1 MLSLLTFKIQLK
13 EIKMKKILFTIITV
27 MIAFTI
33 QAGDKPYTLGTVWE
47 VSYIKVNDGKLE
59 DYLKNLNSGYYP
71 IYEEYKKKGWITSYK
86 AISFNRN
93 NPDDWNLMLLTE
105 YPNWATFDRKEKE
118 WEAVVDEVF
127 KNKKA
132 EESSNEDRK
141 NIRVLWGSKVG
152 VEMVPV
158 I

>member
-27 MIAFTI
+27 VIAFTI

>member
-13 EIKMKKILFTIITV
+13 EIKMKKILLTIITV

-33 QAGDKPYTLGTVWE
+33 KAGDKPYTLGTVWE

-93 NPDDWNLMLLTE
+93 TPDDWNLMLLTE

>member
-13 EIKMKKILFTIITV
+13 EIKMKKILLTIITV

-118 WEAVVDEVF
+118 WEAVVDKVF

>member
-1 MLSLLTFKIQLK
+1 
-13 EIKMKKILFTIITV
+13 MKKILLTIITV

-47 VSYIKVNDGKLE
+47 VSYIKINDGKLE

>member
-1 MLSLLTFKIQLK
+1 
-13 EIKMKKILFTIITV
+13 MKKILLTLITV

-105 YPNWATFDRKEKE
+105 YPNWATFERKEKE

>member
-1 MLSLLTFKIQLK
+1 
-13 EIKMKKILFTIITV
+13 MKKILLTLITV

>member
-1 MLSLLTFKIQLK
+1 
-13 EIKMKKILFTIITV
+13 MKDIFLAMIFV
-27 MIAFTI
+27 MITFTV
-33 QAGDKPYTLGTVWE
+33 QAGEKPYTLGTVWE

-71 IYEEYKKKGWITSYK
+71 IYEEFKKKGWITSYK

-105 YPNWATFDRKEKE
+105 YPNWATFDRKEEE
-118 WEAVVDEVF
+118 WEAVVDKVF
-127 KNKKA
+127 KNKKSQ
-132 EESSNEDRK
+132 ESSDKERE
-141 NIRVLWGSKVG
+141 NIRILWGSKVG
-152 VEMVPV
+152 REMIPA

>member
-13 EIKMKKILFTIITV
+13 EIKMKKILLTIITV